1 MRVYISAAVILRLAV
16 SCWTTRRAEYY
27 VQAEWQTG
35 GAEPDTAGGEQSELF
50 KAANQ
55 SSNFS
60 VCVCVCVSITRHS
73 HTHTRLKRQRC
84 KICSTLKH
92 GPGKTAEPQTNG
104 SQDRDGI
111 LEYWQRWKKKTQK
124 DGGNERGRSLPIRQ
138 AKNSFACLRGRS
150 SGCETPGEALFEFHW
165 CRNQKK

>member
-1 MRVYISAAVILRLAV
+1 MSTYQRRLFYGSLFPAGPPGGQNTTCRLSDRQVAPSRTQLEESRASYLKLRINRPIFL
-16 SCWTTRRAEYY
+16 
-27 VQAEWQTG
+27 
-35 GAEPDTAGGEQSELF
+35 
-50 KAANQ
+50 
-55 SSNFS
+55 
-60 VCVCVCVSITRHS
+60 CVCVSITRHS

-124 DGGNERGRSLPIRQ
+124 DGANERGRSLPIRQ
-138 AKNSFACLRGRS
+138 AKNSFACLRWRS